1 MVWVVSLSRMKLIPH
16 TLTPDKH
23 VYGIRSLTGGG
34 RPVGPLTLLVL
45 YLRDTFYR
53 G

>member
-1 MVWVVSLSRMKLIPH
+1 M
-16 TLTPDKH
+16 LTPDQH

-34 RPVGPLTLLVL
+34 ILVRTLTLLVL
-45 YLRDTFYR
+45 YLRDILNR

>member
-1 MVWVVSLSRMKLIPH
+1 MKLIPH
-16 TLTPDKH
+16 KLTPDQH

-34 RPVGPLTLLVL
+34 ILVRTLTLLVL
-45 YLRDTFYR
+45 YLRDTFNR

>member
-16 TLTPDKH
+16 TLTPDEH

-34 RPVGPLTLLVL
+34 ILVRTLTLLVL
-45 YLRDTFYR
+45 YLRDILNR